1 MSRYKGD
8 LLVLISTFCWGSS
21 YSFIKIAAESLS
33 SFNLMTIRFALAFA
47 ITGLLFNATLRRTG
61 RGELGYGLLL
71 GLTLFCGNGLLTFG
85 LAYTTV
91 SNAGFIV
98 GTTVVFVAL
107 IQAVKNR
114 ETPRPILIAGL
125 LLSVV
130 GVAALTMR
138 GAVGAHFGD
147 ILCLAGAVVFAA
159 HIFVVQSATRRHDA
173 LHVCILQFGFTAL
186 FACLASFLF
195 ETPILPPSAS
205 AWQAVCVLAVFG
217 SSIGFICQLVGQRFT
232 TPTRTAFL
240 FTLEPLFALFFAYL
254 VSGEAL
260 TARTAIGGALL
271 LAGIYVS
278 EYKSGKA
285 AAAVE
290 SGVAE
295 EVDRV
300 DAEQRARP

>member
-8 LLVLISTFCWGSS
+8 LLVLISTICWGSS

-61 RGELGYGLLL
+61 RGELGYGFLL

-91 SNAGFIV
+91 SNAGFII

-107 IQAVKNR
+107 IQAAKSR
-114 ETPRPILIAGL
+114 AKPRPTLIAGL
-125 LLSVV
+125 LLAVA

-138 GAVGAHFGD
+138 GPLDAHFGD

-159 HIFVVQSATRRHDA
+159 HIFVVESATCRHDP

-195 ETPILPPSAS
+195 ETPILPPSIRT
-205 AWQAVCVLAVFG
+205 WQAVCVLAVFG

-278 EYKSGKA
+278 EYKGGKA
-285 AAAVE
+285 LAGGE
-290 SGVAE
+290 SCVTEGNGCAS
-295 EVDRV
+295 
-300 DAEQRARP
+300 AEQQVRP